1 MPGRARTK
9 LRKQKTATRPSKL
22 RSRKQSPQPHAEFDT
37 SMWTEA
43 LFGAEVLLLHA
54 TPVYYGFGVPRGNGS
69 GVVIIPGFLGTD
81 LYLTELHGWLGRIGY
96 RPYFSGIG
104 INADCPNILV
114 QRHVSA
120 TIKRALD
127 ETGRK
132 IHLIGHSL
140 GGVIARS
147 IAGDRPKDIASVITL
162 VSPIRGT
169 VAHRSVI
176 HAADAIR
183 LRILQEHGN
192 GVLPRCYTSADTS
205 ASSSAGSDS
214 VPTGPPPIQEPDASK
229 VKHDG
234 KEDDVDAIGNRK
246 IGGRGLGNW
255 YSLETEVRM
264 GKQYA
269 MQVESSV
276 KLVQDP
282 VVTEYVNRIGQ
293 NLVRNSDA
301 QVPFTIKVIDSDE
314 VNAFALPGG
323 FFYVNT
329 GLILAADEEAELAGV
344 MAHEISHVCAR
355 HGTRQMTRAQWA
367 NIGTI
372 PLIFIGGGIG
382 YGIYE
387 AAGLGLPLTF
397 MKFQRNF
404 EAEADYLGLQYMYK
418 TGYDPQAF
426 ISFFEKIQAKEKKKP
441 GTIAKA
447 FASHPQTPDRIA
459 ASQKEIATILPASTQ
474 YIVTTSEF
482 DDVKS
487 RLAIIE
493 NRHKVLEEKDG
504 SRPRSEEHTSE
515 L

>member
-1 MPGRARTK
+1 MSFCKSLISLSLLALLALPALAQDQTSQTSTSQPQASQPQSK
-9 LRKQKTATRPSKL
+9 DQTAQIPSTATPSTQTP
-22 RSRKQSPQPHAEFDT
+22 STSPSSTPAPTSDSSGNTGSSGNTTSGAAPSGPQP
-37 SMWTEA
+37 
-43 LFGAEVLLLHA
+43 V
-54 TPVYYGFGVPRGNGS
+54 
-69 GVVIIPGFLGTD
+69 
-81 LYLTELHGWLGRIGY
+81 
-96 RPYFSGIG
+96 
-104 INADCPNILV
+104 
-114 QRHVSA
+114 
-120 TIKRALD
+120 
-127 ETGRK
+127 
-132 IHLIGHSL
+132 
-140 GGVIARS
+140 
-147 IAGDRPKDIASVITL
+147 
-162 VSPIRGT
+162 
-169 VAHRSVI
+169 
-176 HAADAIR
+176 
-183 LRILQEHGN
+183 
-192 GVLPRCYTSADTS
+192 
-205 ASSSAGSDS
+205 
-214 VPTGPPPIQEPDASK
+214 QEPPDSK

-234 KEDDVDAIGNRK
+234 GEDDVDAIGNRNV
-246 IGGRGLGNW
+246 GGRGLGNW
-255 YSLETEVRM
+255 YSLETEIRM

-269 MQVESSV
+269 MQVENSV

-282 VVTEYVNRIGQ
+282 VVNEYVNRIGQ

-301 QVPFTIKVIDSDE
+301 KVPFTIKVIDSDE

-323 FFYVNT
+323 FFYVNS

-344 MAHEISHVCAR
+344 MAHEISHVAAR

-372 PLIFIGGGIG
+372 PLIFLGGGIG

-459 ASQKEIATILPASTQ
+459 ASQKEIATILPAKPQ

-482 DDVKS
+482 DDVKA
-487 RLAIIE
+487 RLATIE
-493 NRHKVLEEKDG
+493 NRHKVFEEKDG
-504 SRPRSEEHTSE
+504 SRPSLRRTSTSDKSGNGTSSSDDDRPT
-515 L
+515 LKRRDDNPDQTQQQQQ